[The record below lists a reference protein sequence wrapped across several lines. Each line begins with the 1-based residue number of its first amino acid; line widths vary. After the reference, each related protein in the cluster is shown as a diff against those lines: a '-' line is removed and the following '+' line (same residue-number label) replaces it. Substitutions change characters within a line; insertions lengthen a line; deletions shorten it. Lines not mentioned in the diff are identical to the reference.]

1 MALRNLS
8 ERGSPSRLAS
18 RSLVGPPV
26 CVRRVDHPA
35 ALRYCPTHLGGGIPV
50 ADEETSRGSFEDA
63 LTELERIVE
72 QMESGEL
79 SLEESLAAF
88 ERGVKLTRECQQ
100 ALSKAEQKVSALI
113 EHNGEATLTDF
124 HAGDDEDDLEP

>member
-1 MALRNLS
+1 M
-8 ERGSPSRLAS
+8 
-18 RSLVGPPV
+18 
-26 CVRRVDHPA
+26 
-35 ALRYCPTHLGGGIPV
+35 
-50 ADEETSRGSFEDA
+50 ADEETSGSSFEDA
-63 LTELERIVE
+63 LAELERIVE

-79 SLEESLAAF
+79 SLEQSLAAF

-124 HAGDDEDDLEP
+124 HASDDEDDLES